1 MGLIP
6 IRVQDE
12 QNQKDTK
19 AVTSDLVTK
28 LIVPALSLV
37 ASIVALIKD
46 QPKVALAL
54 LAILVLSIGVSFYSS
69 LRASVREKLS
79 HRGDAR
85 VLQQSLPDFARFL
98 SRFGEFVHFPSAG
111 GQSIQDV
118 TLSALCNQNMSDFD
132 RLHMLP
138 VDFFKGYCYHL
149 SQRTGGR
156 RLTCE
161 ALPEAISELNM
172 LVSDYI
178 RYCIDPVFERFP
190 PDMRPL
196 LTERAKR
203 ELNSFRERFV
213 RFLDDY
219 SEYLKK
225 LEASLREPRIQ
236 GYYLPR
242 PKPL

>member
-1 MGLIP
+1 MRADFGDGGNP
-6 IRVQDE
+6 KE
-12 QNQKDTK
+12 TK
-19 AVTSDLVTK
+19 AGTFDLLSRV
-28 LIVPALSLV
+28 IVPVLSLGASIFALKKDQPSLAWALIGVLVLSLV
-37 ASIVALIKD
+37 
-46 QPKVALAL
+46 
-54 LAILVLSIGVSFYSS
+54 VSFYS
-69 LRASVREKLS
+69 RFTVWARGKLNEWS
-79 HRGDAR
+79 DAR
-85 VLQQSLPDFARFL
+85 VLGEDLPAFRRFL
-98 SRFGEFVHFPSAG
+98 SRFGEFVDFPTAL
-111 GQSIQDV
+111 GQSLHNL
-118 TLSALCNQNMSDFD
+118 TLSVVFNGSMSDFD

-190 PDMRPL
+190 QDMRPL

-225 LEASLREPRIQ
+225 LEASLRKPRIQ